1 MAKLKPRF
9 YAQALYELIDGKSG
23 QELATAT
30 TGLLQVLQKNRQL
43 QLWPQVMAAYQ
54 QIVAEKRG
62 VILAQVK
69 TEKPL
74 TETEKRRIRDFL
86 QQNAGAKEVEL
97 MEEVAKVGACLIVET
112 AEKCWDLS
120 LENQIEA
127 FKKQLIS

>member
-97 MEEVAKVGACLIVET
+97 MEEVAKVGAGLIVET